1 VPVSALRAGTNNITI
16 INGST
21 AATAVI
27 RAMQAQLKYL
37 WDKSDYI
44 LKPER

>member
-1 VPVSALRAGTNNITI
+1 LQVGLNSIAIV
-16 INGST
+16 NGPN
-21 AATAVI
+21 AAAAVI
-27 RAMQAQLKYL
+27 RSTQVQLKYL